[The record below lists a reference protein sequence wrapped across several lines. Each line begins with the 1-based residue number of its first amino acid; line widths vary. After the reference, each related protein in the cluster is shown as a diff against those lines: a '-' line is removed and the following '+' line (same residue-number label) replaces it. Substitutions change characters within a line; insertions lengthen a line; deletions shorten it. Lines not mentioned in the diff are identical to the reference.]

1 VRILISTDS
10 FPPRCGGSGW
20 STYELARELR
30 ARGHEVVVLKV
41 MAGSS
46 PGSPEGLRYDGFE
59 VVGHHEYAPN
69 LPGVRNYFKN
79 ERLYPRVARR
89 IEQLIAT
96 HGIDIVHGQH
106 VLSAP
111 PAVMAAKRAR
121 IPSVVT
127 IRDYWPVCYRS
138 DLLHT
143 PQGIA
148 LCPGCSRAAGLHQGR
163 PNIGFTG
170 FAKWLAQRYL
180 LANIATKQ
188 QALLDAD
195 AVIAVS
201 GVIAQD
207 LVQRAPALARARIE
221 VIPNPVNVRALVE
234 RPKGAPPMDGPYA
247 LYVGKLA
254 VNKGT
259 DHLLPAI
266 TSAGLDWPL
275 VIAGDGPDRPAIE
288 AAARAANRDVRF
300 LGWLEPEAVAGWI
313 AHAPMLIFPSR
324 GPESLSRVLIE
335 ASALGVPIAAM
346 HTGGTA
352 DIVLDDI
359 TGLLSKDAA
368 ELTRD
373 IRRLRDDPDLRAR
386 LGQAATRHALNTFD
400 AAAVVTRVEA
410 VYRRLL
416 EARA

>member
-46 PGSPEGLRYDGFE
+46 PGSSDGLRYDGFE

-89 IEQLIAT
+89 IEHLIAT
-96 HGIDIVHGQH
+96 HRIDIVHGQH

-111 PAVMAAKRAR
+111 PAVMAARRAR

-127 IRDYWPVCYRS
+127 VRDYWPVCYRS

-148 LCPGCSRAAGLHQGR
+148 LCPGCSRAAGLHHGR

-180 LANIATKQ
+180 LANMATKQ

-195 AVIAVS
+195 AVIAVT

-221 VIPNPVNVRALVE
+221 VIPNPVNVRALIE
-234 RPKGAPPMDGPYA
+234 RSKGAPPMDGPYA

-275 VIAGDGPDRPAIE
+275 VIAGDGPDRAAIE

-313 AHAPMLIFPSR
+313 THASMLIFPSR

-352 DIVLDDI
+352 DIVQDDI

-368 ELTRD
+368 ELARD

-400 AAAVVTRVEA
+400 AAAVVARVEA

>member
-1 VRILISTDS
+1 MRILISTDS

-30 ARGHEVVVLKV
+30 ARGHEVAVLKV
-41 MAGSS
+41 TAGGS
-46 PGSPEGLRYDGFE
+46 GSPEGVRYDGFE
-59 VVGHHEYAPN
+59 VVRHHEYAPS
-69 LPGVRNYFKN
+69 LPGLRNYFKN

-111 PAVMAAKRAR
+111 PAVMAARRAK

-127 IRDYWPVCYRS
+127 VRDYWPVCYRS

-148 LCPGCSRAAGLHQGR
+148 LCPGCSRAAGLHHGR
-163 PNIGFTG
+163 PNIGLIG
-170 FAKWLAQRYL
+170 FAKWLAQRYV
-180 LANIATKQ
+180 LANMATKQ
-188 QALLDAD
+188 QALLGAD

-201 GVIAQD
+201 GVIAED
-207 LVQRAPALARARIE
+207 LVQRAPDLARARIE

-234 RPKGAPPMDGPYA
+234 RPRGEPPIRGPYA

-259 DHLLPAI
+259 DHLVPAI
-266 TSAGLDWPL
+266 TAAGLDWPL
-275 VIAGDGPDRPAIE
+275 VIAGDGPDSAAIE
-288 AAARAANRDVRF
+288 TAARAANRDVRF
-300 LGWLEPEAVAGWI
+300 LGWLDPDSVADWI
-313 AHAPMLIFPSR
+313 AHAAMLIFPSR

-352 DIVLDDI
+352 DIVQDEV
-359 TGLLSKDAA
+359 TGLLSKDAH
-368 ELTRD
+368 ELAGD
-373 IRRLRDDPDLRAR
+373 IRRLREDPDLRTR
-386 LGQAATRHALNTFD
+386 LGRGAARHALDTFD
-400 AAAVVTRVEA
+400 AASVVTRVEA
-410 VYRRLL
+410 VYRRLV
-416 EARA
+416 EPGA